1 MLRNQLLQQF
11 IQKGHKP
18 VLLVIDDQPINI
30 RAINEVFKDECD
42 VLMATNGRSGLQK
55 AKEQQP
61 DLILLDIVMSEMD
74 GYEVC
79 QQLSLDPLTSDIP
92 VIFVTAETE
101 DNVQARGFEVGA
113 VDFIT
118 KPFNP
123 LIVRARVMT
132 HLTLKLQMDIMK
144 DMALIDGL
152 TGLPNRRRFDQA
164 LLGDWNLCQREQK
177 NIALLMIDVD
187 YFKRYNDRYGH
198 LAGDECL
205 KSIARALQTSVRRT
219 SDTCCRYG
227 GEEFACLLPFTD
239 QAGAVLCAEN
249 IINEV
254 KGLNIEHKS
263 SDISSL
269 VTVSIGIAVITPTT
283 DIQLEQLVKEAD
295 EALYTSKQN
304 GRNRFTVF
312 AL

>member
-1 MLRNQLLQQF
+1 MLRDHLLQQF
-11 IQKGHKP
+11 IQEGRKP
-18 VLLVIDDQPINI
+18 VLLVVDDQPINI

-42 VLMATNGRSGLQK
+42 VLMATNGRSALQI
-55 AKEQQP
+55 AREQRP
-61 DLILLDIVMSEMD
+61 DLILLDIIMPEMD
-74 GYEVC
+74 GYQVC
-79 QQLSLDPLTSDIP
+79 QQLSLDSITADIP

-101 DNVQARGFEVGA
+101 VNVEARGFEVGA

-123 LIVRARVMT
+123 LIVRARVMN
-132 HLTLKLQMDIMK
+132 HLILKIQMDIMK

-177 NIALLMIDVD
+177 NVALLMIDVD
-187 YFKRYNDRYGH
+187 YFKRYNDSYGH

-205 KSIARALQTSVRRT
+205 KSIARALQASVRRT
-219 SDTCCRYG
+219 SDSSCRYG

-239 QAGAVLCAEN
+239 QEGAVLCAEN

-254 KGLNIEHKS
+254 KNLNIEHKTSDVS
-263 SDISSL
+263 SF
-269 VTVSIGIAVITPTT
+269 VTVSIGIAVRTPTL
-283 DIQLEQLVKEAD
+283 DVQVEQLVKEAD
-295 EALYTSKQN
+295 EALYTSKQT
-304 GRNRFTVF
+304 GRNKFTVY

>member
-1 MLRNQLLQQF
+1 MLRDRLLQQF
-11 IQKGHKP
+11 IQEGRKP
-18 VLLVIDDQPINI
+18 VLLVVDDQPINI

-42 VLMATNGRSGLQK
+42 VLMATNGRSALQI
-55 AKEQQP
+55 AREQRP
-61 DLILLDIVMSEMD
+61 DLILLDIIMPEMD
-74 GYEVC
+74 GYQVC
-79 QQLSLDPLTSDIP
+79 QQLSLDSITADIP

-101 DNVQARGFEVGA
+101 VNVEARGFEVGA

-123 LIVRARVMT
+123 LIVRARVMN
-132 HLTLKLQMDIMK
+132 HLILKIQMDIMK

-177 NIALLMIDVD
+177 NVALLMIDVD
-187 YFKRYNDRYGH
+187 YFKRYNDSYGH

-219 SDTCCRYG
+219 SDSSCRYG

-239 QAGAVLCAEN
+239 HEGAVLCAEN

-254 KGLNIEHKS
+254 KNLNIEHKTSDVS
-263 SDISSL
+263 SF
-269 VTVSIGIAVITPTT
+269 VTVSIGIAVRTPTL
-283 DIQLEQLVKEAD
+283 DVQVEQLVKEAD
-295 EALYTSKQN
+295 EALYTSKQT
-304 GRNRFTVF
+304 GRNKFTVY

>member
-1 MLRNQLLQQF
+1 MLRDRLLQQF
-11 IQKGHKP
+11 IQEGRKP
-18 VLLVIDDQPINI
+18 VLLVVDDQPINI

-42 VLMATNGRSGLQK
+42 VLMATNGRSALQI
-55 AKEQQP
+55 AREQRP
-61 DLILLDIVMSEMD
+61 DLILLDIIMPEMD
-74 GYEVC
+74 GYQVC
-79 QQLSLDPLTSDIP
+79 QQLSLDSITADIP

-101 DNVQARGFEVGA
+101 VNVEARGFEVGA

-123 LIVRARVMT
+123 LIVRARVMN
-132 HLTLKLQMDIMK
+132 HLILKIQMDIMK

-177 NIALLMIDVD
+177 NVALLMIDVD
-187 YFKRYNDRYGH
+187 YFKRYNDSYGH

-205 KSIARALQTSVRRT
+205 KSIARALQASVRRT
-219 SDTCCRYG
+219 SDSSCRYG

-239 QAGAVLCAEN
+239 QEGAVLCAEN

-254 KGLNIEHKS
+254 KNLNIEHKTSDVS
-263 SDISSL
+263 SF
-269 VTVSIGIAVITPTT
+269 VTVSIGIAVRTPTL
-283 DIQLEQLVKEAD
+283 DVQVEQLVKEAD
-295 EALYTSKQN
+295 EALYTSKQT
-304 GRNRFTVF
+304 GRNKFTVY